1 MGFAVYAHCRFL
13 EEEYGFKTIR
23 LQVSRYGFVDMDQRD
38 LVLSSDVAMVTCMLA
53 TNEIGAIQPI
63 AEMTKRI
70 RAFEG
75 AAVASLTR

>member
-1 MGFAVYAHCRFL
+1 MYAHSRFL

-23 LQVSRYGFVDMDQRD
+23 LQVSRHGFVDLDQLD

-53 TNEIGAIQPI
+53 NNEIGAIQPI

-75 AAVASLTR
+75 ATVVFLIR

>member
-1 MGFAVYAHCRFL
+1 MYAHSRFL
-13 EEEYGFKTIR
+13 EEEYGFKTVR
-23 LQVSRYGFVDMDQRD
+23 LQVSRHGFVDLDQLD

-53 TNEIGAIQPI
+53 NNEIGASQPI

-75 AAVASLTR
+75 ATVVFLIR